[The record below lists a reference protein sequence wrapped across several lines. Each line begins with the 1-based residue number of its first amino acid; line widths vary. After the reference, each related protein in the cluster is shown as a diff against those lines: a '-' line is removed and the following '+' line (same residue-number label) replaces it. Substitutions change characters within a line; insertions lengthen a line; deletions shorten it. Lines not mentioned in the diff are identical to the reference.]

1 MSILNAIDAI
11 PAHMPA
17 SADEAVLFAKITAF
31 HAAGDARRCAQHSD
45 SSYHHHLAQLD
56 ALVNI
61 GMLDKAYADEIA
73 AEVKASFDKA
83 VSEMFC
89 TTKAAA

>member
-1 MSILNAIDAI
+1 MSHFEEIDAI

-17 SADEAVLFAKITAF
+17 DPDAAVLFAKIIAF
-31 HAAGDARRCAQHSD
+31 HATGDARRCAQHID
-45 SSYHHHLAQLD
+45 ANYHHHLARLD

-73 AEVKASFDKA
+73 TEVKASFDKA
-83 VSEMFC
+83 VSEMFGA
-89 TTKAAA
+89 TKAAA